1 MRRQPTGQPSRI
13 LATVTVCLALA
24 FGGCRPAGKTY
35 RSFAD
40 YPGFEE
46 FYGGR
51 CREEEPPPAG
61 EDRELLLRYRP
72 RLILPVGGRY
82 PIDFYRDYLPHT
94 VLRRYPEKSVVT
106 EKVTPEVLDA
116 NRDNKGVYLDFQ
128 AERYRAA
135 GLGRRVGKEEEG
147 IPLATRMPVVYGRI
161 IREQVSFPVEGGISS
176 AFPITFLKY
185 NAVVAVSGLPAG
197 LPKGYDLLLR
207 IAGFSPEEWHDLDN
221 FVVVHVVLDEE
232 KQPMAV
238 ILSQHNS
245 HRTYLVDAQI
255 TLPLDGRMLF
265 DVALR
270 SNEVYP
276 ASDSPDPVRHRA
288 IRGNRY
294 LKYLLSGMDRPF
306 LSADDVTQG
315 LMGGGKE
322 IPYEMVFL
330 SPCDSFYTARI
341 LLGEPRR
348 LFGRYI
354 GRDGPPGA
362 DYYAIPPL
370 LPLGNLLMFGYLR
383 DGDPEDIRMVEEAV
397 DEEKKSI
404 DVLRIMEHGGK
415 RFFRDW
421 TGLRK
426 GKRKGR
432 PGGDVSAGADP

>member
-1 MRRQPTGQPSRI
+1 

-35 RSFAD
+35 RSFSD
-40 YPGFEE
+40 FPGFEE
-46 FYGGR
+46 YYAGR
-51 CREEEPPPAG
+51 CLEEEPAAEG
-61 EDRELLLRYRP
+61 DDRALLLRYRP
-72 RLILPVGGRY
+72 RLILPDGGRY
-82 PIDFYRDYLPHT
+82 PIDFYRDYLPYT

-106 EKVTPEVLDA
+106 KEVTPEVLKT
-116 NRDNKGVYLDFQ
+116 NRDNKEVYLDFQ

-135 GLGRRVGKEEEG
+135 GLDRRGGKEEEG
-147 IPLATRMPVVYGRI
+147 IPLAARMPVVYGRI
-161 IREQVSFPVEGGISS
+161 SREQVSFPVEDGISR
-176 AFPITFLKY
+176 AFPLTFLKY
-185 NAVVAVSGLPAG
+185 NAVFAVSGLPAG

-207 IAGFSPEEWHDLDN
+207 MVGISPEEWHDLDN

-288 IRGNRY
+288 IRGNRH
-294 LKYLLSGMDRPF
+294 LKYLLSGKAPPF

-315 LMGGGKE
+315 REAGGKE
-322 IPYEMVFL
+322 IPYDLAFL
-330 SPCDSFYTARI
+330 SPCDPFYTARI

-362 DYYAIPPL
+362 DYYAIPSL

-383 DGDPEDIRMVEEAV
+383 DGDTEDIRVVAEAV
-397 DEEKKSI
+397 DEEKRTI
-404 DVLRIMEHGGK
+404 DVGRIMEHGGK

-421 TGLRK
+421 IGLRPS
-426 GKRKGR
+426 GTPR
-432 PGGDVSAGADP
+432 AGAYPHGG

>member
-24 FGGCRPAGKTY
+24 FGGCRPSGKTY
-35 RSFAD
+35 RSFSD
-40 YPGFEE
+40 FPGFEE
-46 FYGGR
+46 YYAGR
-51 CREEEPPPAG
+51 CLEEEPPPAG
-61 EDRELLLRYRP
+61 EDRALLLRYRP
-72 RLILPVGGRY
+72 RLILPDGGRY

-106 EKVTPEVLDA
+106 EKVTPEVLNA
-116 NRDNKGVYLDFQ
+116 NRDNKGVYLDFL
-128 AERYRAA
+128 AEQYRAA
-135 GLGRRVGKEEEG
+135 GLDRRVGKEEGG
-147 IPLATRMPVVYGRI
+147 IPLAAKMPVVYGRI
-161 IREQVSFPVEGGISS
+161 IREQVSFPEGGGISR
-176 AFPITFLKY
+176 AFPLTFLKY
-185 NAVVAVSGLPAG
+185 NAVFSVSGLPAG
-197 LPKGYDLLLR
+197 LPKGYDLLLKV
-207 IAGFSPEEWHDLDN
+207 AGISPEEWHDLDN

-232 KQPMAV
+232 KRPMAV

-255 TLPLDGRMLF
+255 PLPPDGRIFF

-294 LKYLLSGMDRPF
+294 LKYLLSGKDAPF

-315 LMGGGKE
+315 RKAGGEE
-322 IPYEMVFL
+322 IRYDLVFL
-330 SPCDSFYTARI
+330 SPCDPFYTARI
-341 LLGEPRR
+341 LLGEPRP

-370 LPLGNLLMFGYLR
+370 LPLGNLLKFGYLR
-383 DGDPEDIRMVEEAV
+383 DGDPEDIRVVEEAV
-397 DEEKKSI
+397 EEEKRTI
-404 DVLRIMEHGGK
+404 DVGRIMEHGGK

-421 TGLRK
+421 TGGTPRA
-426 GKRKGR
+426 GTD
-432 PGGDVSAGADP
+432 PHGG